1 MKSISRVF
9 VANRGEIAVRIIR
22 ACREIGIET
31 VLGVSEIDRETLAAR
46 MADRVICIGPAQAL
60 KSYLSIPTIVTAAKG
75 TGCDAIHPGYGFLAE
90 IPALGEACAEHG
102 LIFIGP
108 RPENIRKMGDK
119 LEARKIVAALGI
131 PVIPGSELVKESD
144 EAASVAKKIGFPL
157 LLKAAA
163 GGGGKGMKIVQR
175 AEDLQELY
183 NEAYSEALS
192 AFGDGRIYME
202 HFIPNARHIEIQVLA
217 DKYGKIVHLFERD
230 CSLQRRYQKVVEEA
244 PSPAVSDELRNEIG
258 LAAINIASHIGYEN
272 AGTIETILDQDE
284 DKFYFLEMNTRI
296 QVEHPVTE
304 IVTGIDLV
312 KEQIKIAAGDPLSFS
327 QDDIHIK
334 GHAIECRINAES
346 SVDNFR
352 PCPGRI
358 ARWVPPSGPQL
369 RIDSHC
375 FSGYDVPPYYD
386 SLLAK
391 LIASGTDRPNAIEQM
406 RYALENFFVEGIET
420 NIPFLSRIVHESDF
434 ANGKTNTR
442 WLENMLLRV

>member
-1 MKSISRVF
+1 MKTISRVF

-22 ACREIGIET
+22 ACHEIEIQT
-31 VLGVSEIDRETLAAR
+31 VLGVSEIDRESLAAK
-46 MADRVICIGPAQAL
+46 MADRVICLGPPQAL
-60 KSYLSIPTIVTAAKG
+60 KSYLSIPTIITAAKG

-90 IPALGEACAEHG
+90 NPALGEACAEYG

-119 LEARKIVAALGI
+119 LEARRIVATLGI
-131 PVIPGSELVKESD
+131 PVIPGSELVKDSKEV
-144 EAASVAKKIGFPL
+144 ETVAKRIGLPL

-175 AEDLQELY
+175 AEDLKALY
-183 NEAYSEALS
+183 DEASAEALS
-192 AFGDGRIYME
+192 AFGDDRIYIE
-202 HFIPNARHIEIQVLA
+202 HFIPNARHIEIQILA
-217 DKYGKIVHLFERD
+217 DKYGKTIHLFERD

-258 LAAINIASHIGYEN
+258 VAAIRIARHIRYEN
-272 AGTIETILDQDE
+272 AGTVETILDQDTG
-284 DKFYFLEMNTRI
+284 KFYFLEMNTRI

-304 IVTGIDLV
+304 IVTGVDLV
-312 KEQIKIAAGDPLSFS
+312 KEQIKIARGDPLGFS
-327 QDDIHIK
+327 QDDIRMK

-346 SVDNFR
+346 AVNNFR

-358 ARWVPPSGPQL
+358 TRWVPPGGPQL

-375 FSGYDVPPYYD
+375 FPGYFVPPYYD

-391 LIASGTDRPNAIEQM
+391 LVASGTDRPKAIERM
-406 RYALENFFVEGIET
+406 RYALENFLVQGIET
-420 NIPFLSRIVHESDF
+420 NIPFLSKIIQEPDF
-434 ANGKTNTR
+434 MNGKTNTR
-442 WLENMLLRV
+442 WLENRLLRT